1 MADDRSFLLI
11 PGAGGEAWYWHL
23 VVPLLEQRGHRAI
36 AVDLPAGD
44 PNAGWAEYAD
54 AAVAAGQGVG
64 PATVVGQ
71 SMGGF
76 TAPLLVG
83 RLPVERIVLVNAM
96 IPAPGETGGQWWDD
110 VEQRSARE
118 AEDRRQGRDP
128 DAPFDEREMFFHDV
142 PKAVTDEAFNR
153 GEPRQADL
161 PFAQP
166 WPLAAW
172 PDVPTTGIAGRD
184 DRIFPADFQ
193 RKVARERLG
202 IDLTVVPGGHL
213 ISLSNPEGLVT
224 ALLA

>member
-1 MADDRSFLLI
+1 MANDLTFLLI

-23 VVPLLEQRGHRAI
+23 VVPLLERRGHRAI

-54 AAVAAGQGVG
+54 AAAAAGDGAG
-64 PATVVGQ
+64 PVTVVGH
-71 SMGGF
+71 SIGGF

-96 IPAPGETGGQWWDD
+96 IPAPGETGGQWWDA
-110 VEQRSARE
+110 VEQRKARE
-118 AEDRRQGRDP
+118 EQDRREGRDP
-128 DAPFDEREMFFHDV
+128 DAPFDERQMFFHDV
-142 PKAVTDEAFNR
+142 PQAIVDEAFSR

-172 PDVPTTGIAGRD
+172 PDIATSGIAGRD

-193 RKVARERLG
+193 RRVAK
-202 IDLTVVPGGHL
+202 
-213 ISLSNPEGLVT
+213 
-224 ALLA
+224 

>member
-1 MADDRSFLLI
+1 
-11 PGAGGEAWYWHL
+11 
-23 VVPLLEQRGHRAI
+23 VPLLEQRGHRAI

-172 PDVPTTGIAGRD
+172 PDVPTSGIAGRD
-184 DRIFPADFQ
+184 DRIVPADFQ